1 MFIVSFAIDF
11 CFSKMYNYNSYKSY
25 NNLKE
30 VLLMK
35 KSYLSPKSFFV
46 TVASADVIT
55 VSGVGEIFD
64 WNDPAALPTGNV
76 DEMK

>member
-1 MFIVSFAIDF
+1 
-11 CFSKMYNYNSYKSY
+11 
-25 NNLKE
+25 
-30 VLLMK
+30 MK